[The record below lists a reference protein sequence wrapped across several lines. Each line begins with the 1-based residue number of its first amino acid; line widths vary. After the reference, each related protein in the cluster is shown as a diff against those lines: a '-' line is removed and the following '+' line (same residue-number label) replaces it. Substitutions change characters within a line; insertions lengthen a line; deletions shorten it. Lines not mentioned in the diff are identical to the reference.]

1 MEETR
6 SLAPSGGQGS
16 SDTNIRVL
24 QLNARN
30 ARIATELIV
39 QEALE
44 QHIQFVCIQEPYTT
58 QNRVGISPTFT
69 VFQKTRGQRVRSA
82 IVLLDTSLRCL
93 LLDKYSNEFIVTTQ
107 FTSNLFKMLLV
118 SVYFQPG
125 ANIDQHLDTLA
136 SLVTHFPGYN
146 ILITGDV
153 NAHSE
158 AWQSVKKDSR
168 GEDIV
173 RFLNSTDLHVLNRG
187 HAPTFEVIRSGQRIT
202 SRIDVSFCNSQLLDK
217 VVSWR
222 VINDLVDSD
231 HHAIITTIA
240 ARSTRKGNDSTFK
253 YVTKNMDTNLFTRE
267 LALPLEELSKR
278 PESLVPGD
286 IEQLAIDY
294 VMTVQSVCDRM
305 LRQRTGKAK
314 PRFPWWSDELHELK
328 STMAK
333 AKRKFLNGTNAQQV
347 LQFRELYLQAK
358 NALNEAVSRAKTM
371 NWKEFCS
378 MQGRETAWSAFRRVV
393 KVTNKPKALETVRVG
408 DRTACSS
415 SESAEMLAGHFFPD
429 DCQEEE
435 TDEHKHIRA
444 ICATSMFGQHTE
456 LRATCDQDF
465 TEFEVASVIES
476 FSDKKAPGEDSM
488 DAKICQAAFK
498 ANRSLLTHIY
508 NECLRASYF
517 PEIWK
522 KSLVKVIPKP
532 GKEDYADAS
541 SLRPI
546 GLISI
551 FGKAL
556 EKLKVRR
563 LTYFLRVTGAL
574 HEKQYGFLEQKS
586 TEQALDNVVDLL
598 QSKLD
603 IGLHTIVISLD
614 IKGAFD
620 HAWHPYLFQQLQR
633 KNCPPGIYALTRSYY
648 SDRLVK
654 VRYCGSEFEK
664 PTNKGS
670 VQGSVCGP
678 IHWNIIMDGLLS
690 LAFPSGVHAQAF
702 ADDGLVV
709 ISAQTAI
716 ELQEKSQRTIDLIA
730 EWGKLTK
737 LTFSESKTQVMFVSK
752 KLKFDKPALHMNGEL
767 LPYVKHFKLL
777 GVIIDHKLHFT
788 EHVKY
793 IAKKSA
799 SSFQKLCQAAKPTWG
814 LCPEVIRT
822 MYIGALEPLITYAA
836 RVWGTRALKFDTN
849 VNRLNSIQRGILI
862 RMCKAYRTVS
872 AHSLLAIT
880 GLLPLDLKIRSL
892 CEIGKVKRQLA
903 IPEYLPPDADCDAPI
918 SVLTL
923 PPPPERY
930 PLKVCIQ
937 DAPIEDTAD
946 WNIYTDGSKTKDGC
960 GFAFLVINDSAEQI
974 AEKRF
979 KARKYCSVYQ
989 TEQNA
994 IVEALRWCQT
1004 RQITN
1009 SAIAINSDSQ
1019 AALKDLMNPNSVSSA
1034 TQQTYSLAK
1043 SLMTSGNEVVFRW
1056 VRGHAGHEWN
1066 ERVDAAAKRAASRSN
1081 HAAFALTDFP
1091 FSYAKR
1097 EAVENQWPI
1106 WQQRFAEHT
1115 GGKEW
1120 HKFWIRNA
1128 RTSEK
1133 VWSRGLVNYEVTQLI
1148 TGHGC
1153 FREYLCRFRVID
1165 DPSCFCNGQADQD
1178 VQHIVHDCPAFA
1190 SDRFEFSAKCSEKGI
1205 NNITDLDNIL
1215 MHGDLARAFVTFAT
1229 RVIGKLRAT
1238 NRSHFEQLN
1247 LS

>member
-6 SLAPSGGQGS
+6 SLVPFVGQGS

-30 ARIATELIV
+30 TRITTELIV

-44 QHIQFVCIQEPYTT
+44 KDIQFVCIQEPYTIHK
-58 QNRVGISPTFT
+58 RVGISPTFT

-93 LLDKYSNEFIVTTQ
+93 LLDKYSNEFIVTVQ
-107 FTSNLFKMLLV
+107 FISNSFKMLLV

-125 ANIDQHLDTLA
+125 VNIDQHLDTLT
-136 SLVTHFPGYN
+136 SLVTQFPGHQL
-146 ILITGDV
+146 LITGDI

-158 AWQSVKKDSR
+158 AWQSGKNDSR

-173 RFLNSTDLHVLNRG
+173 RFLGSTDLYVLNRG
-187 HAPTFEVIRSGQRIT
+187 HMPTFEVMRSGQRIT

-222 VINDLVDSD
+222 VINDPVDSD
-231 HHAIITTIA
+231 HHPIITTIA
-240 ARSTRKGNDSTFK
+240 ARSTRNAIDSTFK
-253 YVTKNMDTNLFTRE
+253 YVTKNKDMNVLTQE
-267 LALPLEELSKR
+267 LAFALEQLSER
-278 PESLVPGD
+278 PGSLVPAD
-286 IEQLAIDY
+286 IEQLATDY
-294 VMTVQSVCDRM
+294 VATVQSVCDRM

-314 PRFPWWSDELHELK
+314 PRFPWWTDELRELK
-328 STMAK
+328 CTMAK

-347 LQFRELYLQAK
+347 LHYRELYLQAK
-358 NALNEAVSRAKTM
+358 KALGEAVSRAKTS

-378 MQGRETAWSAFRRVV
+378 VQGRETAWSAFHRVV

-408 DRTACSS
+408 DRTASSS

-435 TDEHKHIRA
+435 TDDHQHIRVT
-444 ICATSMFGQHTE
+444 CAASNFGQNTE

-465 TEFEVASVIES
+465 TEYEVASVIES
-476 FSDKKAPGEDSM
+476 FSEKKAPGEDSM

-498 ANRSLLTHIY
+498 ANRSLLTRIY
-508 NECLRASYF
+508 NECFRAGYF
-517 PEIWK
+517 PKIWK

-532 GKEDYADAS
+532 GKEDYADAT

-546 GLISI
+546 GLISV

-603 IGLHTIVISLD
+603 TGLHTIVISLD

-620 HAWHPYLFQQLQR
+620 HAWHPYLFQQLQK

-664 PTNKGS
+664 STNKGS

-690 LAFPSGVHAQAF
+690 LDFPSGVHVQAF

-709 ISAQTAI
+709 ISARTACD
-716 ELQEKSQRTIDLIA
+716 LQGKSQRTIDLITS
-730 EWGKLTK
+730 WGKLAK
-737 LTFSESKTQVMFVSK
+737 LTFSESKTQVMFVSR
-752 KLKFDKPALHMNGEL
+752 KLKFDKPVLQMNGEL
-767 LPYVKHFKLL
+767 LTYVKHFKLL

-793 IAKKSA
+793 IVRKSA

-836 RVWGTRALKFDTN
+836 RVWGTRALQFDTN
-849 VNRLNSIQRGILI
+849 VKKLNSIQRGFLI

-872 AHSLLAIT
+872 AHSLLAVT
-880 GLLPLDLKIRSL
+880 GLLPLDLKIKSL

-903 IPEYLPPDADCDAPI
+903 IPESLPPDADCDAPI

-930 PLKVCIQ
+930 PLKVHIQ
-937 DAPIEDTAD
+937 DAPVEDTAD
-946 WNIYTDGSKTKDGC
+946 WNIYTDGSKTGEGC
-960 GFAFLVINDSAEQI
+960 GFAFLVINANAEQI

-979 KARKYCSVYQ
+979 KARGYCSVYQ

-994 IVEALRWCQT
+994 IVEALRWC
-1004 RQITN
+1004 RARKIAN
-1009 SAIAINSDSQ
+1009 HAIAINSDSQ
-1019 AALKDLMNPNSVSSA
+1019 AALKALMNPNSVSSA
-1034 TQQTYSLAK
+1034 TQETYALAK
-1043 SLMTSGNEVVFRW
+1043 SLMTSGNEVTFRW
-1056 VRGHAGHEWN
+1056 VRAHAGHEWN

-1081 HAAFALTDFP
+1081 HAAFTLTDFP
-1091 FSYAKR
+1091 LSYAKR
-1097 EAVENQWPI
+1097 EAVENQWRK
-1106 WQQRFAEHT
+1106 WQQRFAET
-1115 GGKEW
+1115 TDGKEW
-1120 HKFWIRNA
+1120 HKFWIRNV

-1133 VWSRGLVNYEVTQLI
+1133 VWSRGLVNYEVTQLL

-1153 FREYLCRFRVID
+1153 FREYLCRFRVIN
-1165 DPSCFCNGQADQD
+1165 DPSCFCDGQADQD
-1178 VQHIVHDCPAFA
+1178 VQHVVHNCPAFA
-1190 SDRFEFSAKCSEKGI
+1190 SDRFELSTRCSEKGI
-1205 NNITDLDNIL
+1205 SDITDLDSIL
-1215 MHGDLARAFVTFAT
+1215 MHEDLARAFVTFAT
-1229 RVIGKLRAT
+1229 RVISKLRAT

-1247 LS
+1247 